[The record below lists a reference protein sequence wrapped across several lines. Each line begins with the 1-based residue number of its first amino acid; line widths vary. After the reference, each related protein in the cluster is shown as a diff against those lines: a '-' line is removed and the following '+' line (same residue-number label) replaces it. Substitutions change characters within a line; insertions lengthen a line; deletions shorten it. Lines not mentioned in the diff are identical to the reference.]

1 MFILYSIWSGL
12 KPWSVDQ
19 TSIYEN
25 SGFKVFENNNFLGE
39 ILNNWPNGLLET
51 NLFKTLDFCLWLL
64 LTILHWTKTTS
75 VIFKWRIFSPFLFL
89 VILLLVLSSNFI
101 VSGIETS
108 K

>member
-51 NLFKTLDFCLWLL
+51 NLF
-64 LTILHWTKTTS
+64 
-75 VIFKWRIFSPFLFL
+75 
-89 VILLLVLSSNFI
+89 
-101 VSGIETS
+101 
-108 K
+108 